1 MVQTDGTRI
10 PGENPEIVFRDVSF
24 RYPEADRPVLEHC
37 SFTIHPGEC
46 VGLVGLNGSGKSTIV
61 KLLCRF
67 YDTSDGEILID
78 GVNIRE
84 YQLDKLRALFGTL
97 FQETVAYSFT
107 LRENIALSDL
117 DGIEDAE
124 RIGKACIQSGVTD
137 FTADWEK
144 GIDENMT
151 RRFAEDG
158 KELSGGQ
165 WQRVALARAFFRN
178 SPVILLDEPSAALDP
193 VAEHQIFEDFKQ
205 ISKGK
210 STILISH
217 RLSSIRLADKI
228 LVLEN
233 GRILEEG
240 GHDALLAK
248 GGRYAY
254 LFGLQASK
262 YV

>member
-1 MVQTDGTRI
+1 
-10 PGENPEIVFRDVSF
+10 
-24 RYPEADRPVLEHC
+24 
-37 SFTIHPGEC
+37 
-46 VGLVGLNGSGKSTIV
+46 
-61 KLLCRF
+61 
-67 YDTSDGEILID
+67 
-78 GVNIRE
+78 
-84 YQLDKLRALFGTL
+84 
-97 FQETVAYSFT
+97 
-107 LRENIALSDL
+107 
-117 DGIEDAE
+117 
-124 RIGKACIQSGVTD
+124 
-137 FTADWEK
+137 
-144 GIDENMT
+144 MT

-193 VAEHQIFEDFKQ
+193 VAEHRIFEDFKQ
-205 ISKGK
+205 ISKEK